1 MKTMGTL
8 KSMAKRS
15 AGGLTLI
22 EMMIVVAI
30 LGILVAIAYPAYQEQ
45 MRKGRRADAQ
55 AVLMQAVQ
63 VLERFYSENQRYDQD
78 IAGTAFALPAPLQ
91 QAPRDGAT
99 KFYDLSLQALAAQ
112 TYTLRAVPRGAQTGD
127 RCGTMTITHTGLQ
140 AAAKDDCWRR

>member
-1 MKTMGTL
+1 MKAL
-8 KSMAKRS
+8 AKRRS
-15 AGGLTLI
+15 GGLTLI
-22 EMMIVVAI
+22 ELMIVVAI
-30 LGILVAIAYPAYQEQ
+30 LGILVGIAYPAYQEQ

-78 IAGTAFALPAPLQ
+78 IAGTAFALPAQLQ

-99 KFYDLSLQALAAQ
+99 KFYDLALQTPLAAQ
-112 TYTLRAVPRGAQTGD
+112 TYTLRAVPKGAQVGD
-127 RCGTMTITHTGLQ
+127 RCGTMTITHTGQQ